1 MTSEER
7 PETVP
12 REIRELIE
20 SWPRIPAFVRDRYL
34 TVLVANDLARA
45 VSTAFRDGVNLARS
59 TFLESDVL
67 RSNPD
72 PDVIAEHVAGN
83 LRQSL
88 NQHEA
93 DDGFERIVGE
103 LEARSTAFAGAW
115 ARDDTP
121 GSADAFTFTPDV
133 VGPMTLAY
141 QQLSIP
147 GSYDLT
153 LVVWRPTDDRSRMA
167 LARLAEIASGAAEA

>member
-1 MTSEER
+1 MTFEER
-7 PETVP
+7 PEPVP

-20 SWPRIPAFVRDRYL
+20 SWPAIPAFVRDRYL
-34 TVLVANDLARA
+34 TVLFANDLAMA

-59 TFLESDVL
+59 VFLESDVL
-67 RSNPD
+67 RSNPY

-83 LRQSL
+83 LRESL

-103 LEARSTAFAGAW
+103 LEARSTAFAEAW
-115 ARDDTP
+115 AHDETPDGADT
-121 GSADAFTFTPDV
+121 FTFTPDV
-133 VGPMTLAY
+133 VGRMTLAY

-153 LVVWRPTDDRSRMA
+153 LVVWRPTDDTSRTA
-167 LARLAEIASGAAEA
+167 LARLAEITSGAAEA